1 MECKKKEGVKM
12 HLKNMKRWS
21 AVALAG
27 VMAVSLMGC
36 GGNEKEQTSPE
47 PAEATTEAAV
57 EDTGDDSEDFVDTG
71 VTLPSDF
78 GDMIYPLTSLM
89 VEASA
94 KGLPY
99 YSEDSTE
106 DEADSFWFSMAV
118 LASLMNDYVKDFT
131 VDTDENYLYL
141 EEDTVNMYASTLY
154 DAYAQGNLEFPELA
168 EDDTYA
174 VYNEDDNTYGFLSGG
189 IGTMKA
195 YITDC

>member
-1 MECKKKEGVKM
+1 M
-12 HLKNMKRWS
+12 
-21 AVALAG
+21 
-27 VMAVSLMGC
+27 
-36 GGNEKEQTSPE
+36 
-47 PAEATTEAAV
+47 
-57 EDTGDDSEDFVDTG
+57 
-71 VTLPSDF
+71 TLPSDF

-154 DAYAQGNLEFPELA
+154 DAYAQGIWSFRSWLRMTPMQYIMRM
-168 EDDTYA
+168 TIRTVSSPA
-174 VYNEDDNTYGFLSGG
+174 VS
-189 IGTMKA
+189 A
-195 YITDC
+195 R